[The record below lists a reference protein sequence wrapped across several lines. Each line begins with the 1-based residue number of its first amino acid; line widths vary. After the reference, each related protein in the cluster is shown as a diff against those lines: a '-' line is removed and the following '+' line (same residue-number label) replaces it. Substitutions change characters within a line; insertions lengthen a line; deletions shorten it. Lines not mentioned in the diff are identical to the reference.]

1 MGVDFTPSLIGYSG
15 VGAFYFWCQRVLPL
29 VYDDS
34 LSYYE
39 LLCKVRDYINNL
51 ISDVSICE
59 QNIGSLL
66 NAYNQLQDYVNH
78 YFDNLDYQSMVNNKL
93 DAMAQ
98 DGTLSALIAAYIDP
112 ALADLETFK
121 TEIQDTVDTLES
133 DVRVA
138 EADVDNVEDRMDAL
152 VASFNLDNLQ
162 TVLWTGTGKIS
173 GTTYTLDESVAGYD
187 FLDIYTYNHEK
198 CSIHTIPV
206 DANELYVIRDFNI
219 SDYAVGG
226 SSTPVIEGGEF
237 EVSFNGTTMTI
248 ANHSWYLY
256 DATNT
261 DTPTGGNV
269 SAETTSTQLE
279 IAGWITKVVGRK
291 MTTNAEVED
300 IRTGYDGTEYLSAGT
315 AVRTQVGNLNN
326 EINDLISV
334 IGSVE
339 TVDTSNIEN
348 SARSINTS
356 DKYSTLAST
365 STRRNKWISIPEG
378 VMEIT
383 LIPPQIEFTQDTIGL
398 LYALLSDEY
407 PDDYVAGNTANYA
420 YPQNINNHY
429 VIITPDNLQA
439 SYTIKI
445 HRDCKTLMV
454 ASKYSTDTD
463 IMPTIKF
470 TYFPLYLANDGDS
483 F

>member
-39 LLCKVRDYINNL
+39 LLCKVVKYINNL
-51 ISDVSICE
+51 ISDVSVCE
-59 QNIGSLL
+59 ENIGSLL
-66 NAYNQLQDYVNH
+66 NAYTQLQDYVNH
-78 YFDNLDYQSMVNNKL
+78 YFDNLDYQAMVNNKL
-93 DAMAQ
+93 DAMVQ
-98 DGTLSALIAAYIDP
+98 DGTLSALIAAYVDP

-121 TEIQDTVDTLES
+121 TEIQGTVDTLES

-152 VASFNLDNLQ
+152 VASLNIDNLQ

-173 GTTYTLDESVAGYD
+173 GTTYVLEESVAGYD

-237 EVSFNGTTMTI
+237 EVSFNATTMTI

-256 DATNT
+256 DATNSS
-261 DTPTGGNV
+261 TPTGGNV
-269 SAETTSTQLE
+269 SAETTAGQLE

-315 AVRTQVGNLNN
+315 AVRTQVGDLNRDLNN
-326 EINDLISV
+326 MISV
-334 IGSVE
+334 MCYTE
-339 TVDTSNIEN
+339 TVDTSDYDDTRNNIN
-348 SARSINTS
+348 PSNQ
-356 DKYSTLAST
+356 YSVLSSSST
-365 STRRNKWISIPEG
+365 QRNKFIPIPDNVVE
-378 VMEIT
+378 VT
-383 LIPPQIEFTQDTIGL
+383 LIPDFPEAYTGRFVFAFVGADTFEVG
-398 LYALLSDEY
+398 ETPNFVY
-407 PDDYVAGNTANYA
+407 PTADGRAEIYQVDMA
-420 YPQNINNHY
+420 E
-429 VIITPDNLQA
+429 
-439 SYTIKI
+439 SYTFKVSSAA
-445 HRDCKTLMV
+445 KTLFV
-454 ASKYSTDTD
+454 LSKYQGND
-463 IMPTIKF
+463 IVPTVKF
-470 TYFPLYLANDGDS
+470 TYFPLYMADDGDS